1 MMQGIDAAIRTCV
14 PTATSRARRWRDHQT
29 GRIRAAANAASVAL
43 ALAGPLVL
51 AQQHAAAAAGN
62 DIRIGNTMPYS
73 GPALAYGVIGKAI
86 AAYFNKINSEG
97 GINGRRI
104 AFISYD
110 DGYVPQK
117 TIEMTRKLV
126 EEDKV
131 LLMFAGLG
139 TAPNLAVRPYL
150 NANKVPQLFVASGS
164 SQWDQP
170 HDFPW
175 TMGFQPSYQA
185 EAHVYAQYLLETH
198 SRGKIAIL
206 SQDDDFGKDYVKGL
220 KDGLGGK
227 IPIVAEATYKVTDAN
242 VNQQIATLKAS
253 GADIFFDVTTP
264 KFAVMAIRRAA
275 EIGWRPDHIISTVS
289 ESVSAVMQPAGLQ
302 NAEGIMSAGYYYEG
316 EEAATAGDPSYREWS
331 AFMDRYLPDV
341 PRSNGLATFGY
352 LAANAMVAVL
362 RNCGDDLSRDNIMR
376 HAASLK
382 GLKLP
387 MLTPGISVNT
397 SAHDYAPLEQMQ
409 MMQFTDG
416 KWQRFGPVRSGID
429 PGSVSDSF
437 KTIFR
442 YGTAKRDL
450 ANQLNTNTVTLMTG
464 SFGSTYANMGADLAS
479 VLDKGTELRVLPVLG
494 RGSVQSVADI
504 LLLRG
509 VDAGIIR
516 KDTLAFVERKD
527 FANNVR
533 EQLAYVAKLF
543 NEEMHVLAPKSITS
557 LSELDGKTIA
567 VDLPDGGTF
576 VTSINVFERLGI
588 RPHLLYIEPRLAL
601 DMLRKGDID
610 AIIAVEGKPLQWLS
624 QVKDPNLHLVPVDYD
639 KALHDDYLPATLS
652 AEDYPN
658 LVSGSAPV
666 NTIAAEALLAS
677 YNWQAGSDRHRRLSL
692 LVEAL
697 FNNLPALQRPPFH
710 PKWLEVAPMAPIA
723 GWTRFKTAQDWLDRN
738 MRAAQVLGANAQ
750 ATDPPPNGAPTD
762 PKLFREFLEWRANR
776 QKRPVARPPQ

>member
-1 MMQGIDAAIRTCV
+1 MQGI
-14 PTATSRARRWRDHQT
+14 H
-29 GRIRAAANAASVAL
+29 AAARACLAARWSRRRKPRDATNSRSRTAACLVLALSATL
-43 ALAGPLVL
+43 ALAGHRAV
-51 AQQHAAAAAGN
+51 AADN
-62 DIRIGNTMPYS
+62 EIRIGNTMPYS
-73 GPALAYGVIGKAI
+73 GPALAYGVIGKTI

-104 AFISYD
+104 NFISYD
-110 DGYVPQK
+110 DGYAPQR
-117 TIEMTRKLV
+117 TVEMTRKLV
-126 EEDKV
+126 EEDNV
-131 LLMFAGLG
+131 LLMFASLG

-206 SQDDDFGKDYVKGL
+206 YQDDDFGRDYVKGL

-227 IPIVAEATYKVTDAN
+227 LPIVAEAGYKVTDAN

-275 EIGWRPDHIISTVS
+275 ELGWHPDHIISTVS

-302 NAEGIMSAGYYYEG
+302 NAEGILSAGYYYEG
-316 EEAATAGDPSYREWS
+316 EEAAAAGDPSYREWS

-362 RNCGDDLSRDNIMR
+362 RSCGDDLSRDNIMKQ
-376 HAASLK
+376 AASLK
-382 GLKLP
+382 SLKLP
-387 MLTPGISVNT
+387 MLTPGVTVNT
-397 SAHDYAPLEQMQ
+397 SPHDHAPLEQMQ
-409 MMQFTDG
+409 MMQFTGG

-429 PGSVSDSF
+429 PGSISDSF

-450 ANQLNTNTVTLMTG
+450 ANQLNANTVTLMTG

-479 VLDKGTELRVLPVLG
+479 ALDKGTELRILPVIG

-516 KDTLAFVERKD
+516 KDTLAFLERKD
-527 FANNVR
+527 FANNIR
-533 EQLAYVAKLF
+533 EQLVYVTKLF
-543 NEEMHVLAPKSITS
+543 NEEMHVLAPRSITS

-610 AIIAVEGKPLQWLS
+610 AIITVEGKPVQWLS
-624 QVKDPNLHLVPVDYD
+624 QVSDPNLHLVPVDYD
-639 KALHDDYLPATLS
+639 KALHDDYLPAQLS

-658 LVSGSAPV
+658 LVGASAPV
-666 NTIAAEALLAS
+666 NTIAAEAVLAS
-677 YNWQAGSDRHRRLSL
+677 FNWPAGSDRHRRLSL
-692 LVEAL
+692 LVEA
-697 FNNLPALQRPPFH
+697 FFSNLQALQRPPYH
-710 PKWLEVAPMAPIA
+710 PKWQEVAPLAPIA

-738 MRAAQVLGANAQ
+738 TPPPQMLGANAQ
-750 ATDPPPNGAPTD
+750 VNDMQASGVSADPR
-762 PKLFREFLEWRANR
+762 LFREFMEWRANR
-776 QKRPVARPPQ
+776 QKRAAPRHPQ

>member
-1 MMQGIDAAIRTCV
+1 MQGI
-14 PTATSRARRWRDHQT
+14 H
-29 GRIRAAANAASVAL
+29 AAARACLAARWSRRRKPRDAKNGRSRTAACLALALSATL
-43 ALAGPLVL
+43 ALAGHRAV
-51 AQQHAAAAAGN
+51 AADN
-62 DIRIGNTMPYS
+62 EIRIGNTMPYS
-73 GPALAYGVIGKAI
+73 GPALAYGVIGKTI
-86 AAYFNKINSEG
+86 AAYFNKINAEG
-97 GINGRRI
+97 GINGRRVN
-104 AFISYD
+104 FISYD
-110 DGYVPQK
+110 DGYAPQR
-117 TIEMTRKLV
+117 TVEMTRKLV
-126 EEDKV
+126 EEDNV
-131 LLMFAGLG
+131 LLMFASLG

-206 SQDDDFGKDYVKGL
+206 YQDDDFGKDYVKGL

-227 IPIVAEATYKVTDAN
+227 LPIVAEAGYKVTDAN

-275 EIGWRPDHIISTVS
+275 ELGWRPDHIISTVS

-302 NAEGIMSAGYYYEG
+302 NAEGILSAGYYYEG
-316 EEAATAGDPSYREWS
+316 EEAAAAGDPSYREWS
-331 AFMDRYLPDV
+331 AFMDSYLPDV

-362 RNCGDDLSRDNIMR
+362 RSCGDDLSRDNIMKQ
-376 HAASLK
+376 AASLK
-382 GLKLP
+382 SLRLP
-387 MLTPGISVNT
+387 MLTPGITVNT
-397 SAHDYAPLEQMQ
+397 SPYDHAPLEQMQ
-409 MMQFTDG
+409 MMQFTGG

-450 ANQLNTNTVTLMTG
+450 ANQLNANTVTLMTG

-479 VLDKGTELRVLPVLG
+479 ALDKGTELRILPVIG

-516 KDTLAFVERKD
+516 KDTLAFLERKD
-527 FANNVR
+527 FANNIR
-533 EQLAYVAKLF
+533 EQLVYVTKLF
-543 NEEMHVLAPKSITS
+543 NEEMHVLAPRSITS

-610 AIIAVEGKPLQWLS
+610 AIITVEGKPVQWLS
-624 QVKDPNLHLVPVDYD
+624 QVSDPNLHLVPVDYD
-639 KALHDDYLPATLS
+639 KALHDDYLPAQLS

-658 LVSGSAPV
+658 LVGASAPV
-666 NTIAAEALLAS
+666 NTIAAEAVLAS
-677 YNWQAGSDRHRRLSL
+677 FNWPAGSDRHRRLSL
-692 LVEAL
+692 LVEA
-697 FNNLPALQRPPFH
+697 FFSNMQALQRPPYH
-710 PKWLEVAPMAPIA
+710 PKWQEVAPLAPIA

-738 MRAAQVLGANAQ
+738 TPPPQMLGANAQ
-750 ATDPPPNGAPTD
+750 ANDLQASGVSADPR
-762 PKLFREFLEWRANR
+762 LFREFMEWRANR
-776 QKRPVARPPQ
+776 QKRAAPRHPQ